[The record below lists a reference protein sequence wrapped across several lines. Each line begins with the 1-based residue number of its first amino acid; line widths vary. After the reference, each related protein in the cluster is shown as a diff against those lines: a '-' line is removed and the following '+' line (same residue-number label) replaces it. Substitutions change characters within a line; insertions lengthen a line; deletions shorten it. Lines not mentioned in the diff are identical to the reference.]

1 MTTPAAPRKSL
12 RRLGSLLQF
21 SFGLVWSAARAPFVG
36 LVALQIVSAVAL
48 AGQVLAVQ
56 LTLSVILDAKARE
69 QGLLPFVFPVVL
81 LALLTAL
88 TAVAGSLQ
96 ASLGRYVGE
105 SVAQSMWGQIL
116 EVATGVGLRRFES
129 TDFYDRLERMRSNAL
144 SRPFQVTNG
153 VLAVIGATAA
163 SIGVGI
169 TIVALNPL
177 LLPLLLIGGVP
188 MLLTSRRESRLEF
201 RFNVEQTQRIRLRTY
216 IALLL
221 TARDEAKEVRAFGL
235 QRFLTHRFSRMYDT
249 YRSDLARHVRRR
261 STLNVLGNLGAALVL
276 ALTLLALM
284 WLIAVGQ
291 IGIAGAGAAIVAIRL
306 LASQIQSLTGGVQ
319 TIFESG
325 LFLDDVHEFVTGEQD
340 EQSRG
345 PVRDV
350 PEFASL
356 DLDDVRFTYP
366 GRPEPALDGV
376 DIHLEAGEVVA
387 LVGENGSGKTT
398 LAKIMAGLY
407 PPDSGTVEWN
417 GTDVSAFDQSR
428 LRSQIAVIFQDFV
441 RYAFTAEENIGLGR
455 ADEPVD
461 IEKIRAAAR
470 EAGADDFLAAL
481 PDGYRTPLSRL
492 FDGGHEISGGQWQ
505 RVAIARAYYRQ
516 APLVILDEPSSAL
529 DPRSEHDLFTSLR
542 ATLQGRT
549 ALFVSHRFSTVR
561 SADRIYVLDAG
572 KVVEHGT
579 HDELMARQGLYA
591 ELFSLQADAYLRS

>member
-1 MTTPAAPRKSL
+1 
-12 RRLGSLLQF
+12 
-21 SFGLVWSAARAPFVG
+21 
-36 LVALQIVSAVAL
+36 
-48 AGQVLAVQ
+48 
-56 LTLSVILDAKARE
+56 
-69 QGLLPFVFPVVL
+69 
-81 LALLTAL
+81 
-88 TAVAGSLQ
+88 
-96 ASLGRYVGE
+96 
-105 SVAQSMWGQIL
+105 
-116 EVATGVGLRRFES
+116 
-129 TDFYDRLERMRSNAL
+129 MRSNAL

-481 PDGYRTPLSRL
+481 PDGYQTPLSRL

>member
-1 MTTPAAPRKSL
+1 
-12 RRLGSLLQF
+12 
-21 SFGLVWSAARAPFVG
+21 
-36 LVALQIVSAVAL
+36 
-48 AGQVLAVQ
+48 
-56 LTLSVILDAKARE
+56 
-69 QGLLPFVFPVVL
+69 
-81 LALLTAL
+81 
-88 TAVAGSLQ
+88 
-96 ASLGRYVGE
+96 
-105 SVAQSMWGQIL
+105 
-116 EVATGVGLRRFES
+116 
-129 TDFYDRLERMRSNAL
+129 
-144 SRPFQVTNG
+144 
-153 VLAVIGATAA
+153 
-163 SIGVGI
+163 
-169 TIVALNPL
+169 
-177 LLPLLLIGGVP
+177 
-188 MLLTSRRESRLEF
+188 
-201 RFNVEQTQRIRLRTY
+201 
-216 IALLL
+216 
-221 TARDEAKEVRAFGL
+221 
-235 QRFLTHRFSRMYDT
+235 
-249 YRSDLARHVRRR
+249 
-261 STLNVLGNLGAALVL
+261 
-276 ALTLLALM
+276 
-284 WLIAVGQ
+284 
-291 IGIAGAGAAIVAIRL
+291 
-306 LASQIQSLTGGVQ
+306 
-319 TIFESG
+319 
-325 LFLDDVHEFVTGEQD
+325 
-340 EQSRG
+340 
-345 PVRDV
+345 VRDV

-356 DLDDVRFTYP
+356 DLDHVRFTYP

-417 GTDVSAFDQSR
+417 GTDVSTFDQNR

-481 PDGYRTPLSRL
+481 PDGYQTPLSRL